1 MKKAVRKA
9 VTWLAAAALLAGGV
23 FPAGA
28 QTPQQVIEEV
38 RFEQRI
44 NAQLPLELKFRD
56 ETGREVALGEYF
68 GKRPVVLALV
78 YYECPMLCTL
88 VLNGLIKTLRAV
100 KYTPGKEFDIVV
112 VSFDPGETPQLAAEK
127 KASYV
132 RELGRPETAGGWHFL
147 TGEEENTRK
156 LTETVGFKY
165 IYDAKTD
172 QYAHASGIM
181 VATPQGKLYRYFY
194 GIEYAPRDLRFALI
208 EASQNKVGTLADQVM
223 LFCYHYDPTTGK
235 YGVLINRVMQL
246 LGTATVVLLA
256 GFILVSLWRE
266 RRKTAALAGAGHGAA
281 KV

>member
-1 MKKAVRKA
+1 VKKAVRKA
-9 VTWLAAAALLAGGV
+9 VTWLAAAALLGGGV

-147 TGEEENTRK
+147 TGEEENIRK
-156 LTETVGFKY
+156 LTETVGFQY

-266 RRKTAALAGAGHGAA
+266 RRKTALAGAGHGAA